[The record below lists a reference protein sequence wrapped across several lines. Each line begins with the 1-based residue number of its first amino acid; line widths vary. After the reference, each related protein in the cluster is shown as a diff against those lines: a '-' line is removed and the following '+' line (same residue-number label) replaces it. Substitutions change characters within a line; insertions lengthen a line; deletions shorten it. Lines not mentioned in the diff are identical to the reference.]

1 MQNFIQVTDC
11 SYSLNEL
18 KAMEGRILLALRF
31 NLNHT
36 TPLSILEAVA
46 EKWPRETN
54 GKLSK
59 ESQRTLAMTK
69 YMIELALF

>member
-36 TPLSILEAVA
+36 TPLSILEVVA
-46 EKWPRETN
+46 EKWPRESN

-59 ESQRTLAMTK
+59 
-69 YMIELALF
+69 